1 MRRQTCKHA
10 CDGRRRRWHALEMRC
25 SYIFQVR
32 DTHVFQRLHVWTFHK
47 RDQCRGSWARSPA
60 GRRQNGSP
68 VLSRLET
75 TLRRRPARCP
85 RTPASPVC
93 VCVVC
98 MCACKCAFLVIF
110 SCVCV
115 CTCVCD
121 KYTCPS
127 SASSP
132 DTDDDDTA
140 AATCPPDPA
149 LCPARSFSA
158 AADRDAPAASTSM
171 STRSSNMFISEA
183 FAFVG
188 EAHTR

>member
-1 MRRQTCKHA
+1 MRSRHATPDTHASMRRQTCKHA

-115 CTCVCD
+115 CATSI
-121 KYTCPS
+121 P
-127 SASSP
+127 AQ
-132 DTDDDDTA
+132 A
-140 AATCPPDPA
+140 ALARQTQTTTTPQ
-149 LCPARSFSA
+149 LQPARRIPRCVR
-158 AADRDAPAASTSM
+158 RDHSRPPPTGMRPLRARA
-171 STRSSNMFISEA
+171 
-183 FAFVG
+183 
-188 EAHTR
+188 